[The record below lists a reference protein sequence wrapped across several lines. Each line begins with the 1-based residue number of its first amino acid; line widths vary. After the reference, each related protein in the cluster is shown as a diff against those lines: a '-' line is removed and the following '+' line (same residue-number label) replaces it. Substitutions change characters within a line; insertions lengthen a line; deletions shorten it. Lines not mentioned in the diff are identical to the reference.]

1 MANKILSIADLEEA
15 ASNSLSVS
23 AREFFNSGA
32 TNQVTLHDNYAAYRK
47 YRLLP
52 RVLRDVS
59 LVDTGISLFGRDI
72 RFPLCVSPAGMQA
85 MAHPEGELATSRACA
100 KIGVNMGVSS
110 YANHSV
116 EEITVAGKE
125 VGPIH
130 HVMQLYAM
138 NDKAKQ
144 ERIVR
149 RAEAAG
155 CKAIFLTADSPVLG
169 VRWNEWRNGFMPPRT
184 STEIQQQSHDDGFS
198 STNSDSHSWATE
210 IPWLRK
216 VTKMEIWIKGV
227 LTPEDVETAIEYGC
241 DGIIISNHGGR
252 QLDETPATIDALP
265 ACAKAARGRIKIHI
279 DGGIRSGVDIFKA
292 LALGAECCW
301 VGRPALWGLAY
312 DGQQGV
318 ELMLKILFDDFKRCM
333 QLTGCRSISDISPAS
348 LAIVNAYGPL
358 ARLKRDS
365 NYSLH
370 SMQSEKG
377 PLLDIN
383 EVYDSEDNG
392 FVSSHTHHNKLQRTR
407 PCWARTVRK
416 GLCVI
421 VFVGF
426 ITYYLG
432 FPQGSPFA
440 EENPSP
446 HPEAPPLCQSQECI
460 HAASE
465 ILYNLD
471 PNYENIDPCTDFDQ
485 YVCGGWREHHDM
497 RPDQGSI
504 FAGTIMGE
512 NAQTKLR
519 HILERTE
526 PPQSSDA
533 DNFKKLKSAYDAC
546 LDEATVSKRGSK
558 PLTKILDELKTIYPA
573 KAGLVKGAQDQLTS
587 ALLYLANA
595 GVEALAS
602 SGVTPDDRDPDN
614 VVIMISPPR
623 EIGLPAR
630 EYYNNTKTVAD
641 YTSVLKQ
648 VVRGLAGDGFDK
660 IAEDVVAFEKK
671 LADVTPDTQ
680 TQEDVT
686 KYYNPLTVKE
696 TEALIPEISFADIIS
711 SLAPHDYKGDRLIVG
726 SPSYMKALSVLLK
739 DTPRETILLFLQ
751 WKLIQAFADVI
762 EDASIEPLRRFENEL
777 AGKEPQAKEE
787 RWRKCL
793 GHLDEG
799 LEWSLS
805 RFYVLDAFSEDS
817 KKLGDQIVSDI
828 KERFIFTL
836 DQTSWMS
843 PDVRKLG
850 IEKVG
855 NIIQKI
861 GFPTKSPNVLDP
873 EDVNKFYR
881 ELELSRDTYF
891 ENEVAVA
898 RFQLRGEWSKLGKP
912 TNRDEWGMS
921 APTVNA
927 YYNPPGN
934 EIVFPA
940 GIMQPPA
947 FYGPSAPLYLAYGA
961 FGAVSGHELSH
972 AFDST
977 GRHYDESGNYTNW
990 WDDKTVEAFEE
1001 RAQCFVDQYSNFTV
1015 LGPEDKVLHV
1025 NGRLTLGE
1033 NIADAGGLTASYHA
1047 WKKHDEA
1054 KPDLHLPG
1062 LDAFTKEQ
1070 LFFISYGN
1078 WWCGKTTKEAAEQ
1091 AIYNDPHAPKSA
1103 RIIETM
1109 ANSREFKNA
1118 FSCPDRKPA
1127 CKLW

>member
-1 MANKILSIADLEEA
+1 MANTILSIADLEEA
-15 ASNSLSVS
+15 ASNSLPVS
-23 AREFFNSGA
+23 ARDFFNSGA
-32 TNQVTLHDNYAAYRK
+32 TNEVTLHENYAAYRK

-52 RVLRDVS
+52 RVLRNVS
-59 LVDTGISLFGRDI
+59 LVDTGISLFDRDI
-72 RFPLCVSPAGMQA
+72 TFPLCVSPTGIQA

-100 KIGVNMGVSS
+100 KMGVNMGISS

-116 EEITVAGKE
+116 EEITAAGKE
-125 VGPIH
+125 VGSIH

-144 ERIVR
+144 ERIIR

-155 CKAIFLTADSPVLG
+155 CKALFLTADSPVLG
-169 VRWNEWRNGFMPPRT
+169 VRWNEWRNGFMPPVGLGYPMYERT
-184 STEIQQQSHDDGFS
+184 SAEIQQQSHDDGFS

-210 IPWLRK
+210 IPWLRS
-216 VTKMEIWIKGV
+216 VTKMEIWIKGI

-241 DGIIISNHGGR
+241 EGIIISNHGGR

-265 ACAKAARGRIKIHI
+265 ACAKVARGRIKIHI

-312 DGQQGV
+312 
-318 ELMLKILFDDFKRCM
+318 
-333 QLTGCRSISDISPAS
+333 
-348 LAIVNAYGPL
+348 N
-358 ARLKRDS
+358 ARLHHHS
-365 NYSLH
+365 ANVTPTTSLPN
-370 SMQSEKG
+370 MQSEKG
-377 PLLDIN
+377 PLLDVN
-383 EVYDSEDNG
+383 EVYDSEDND
-392 FVSSHTHHNKLQRTR
+392 FVSSHTLDNKLQRTH
-407 PCWARTVRK
+407 PCWARALRK
-416 GLCVI
+416 GLCV
-421 VFVGF
+421 FVITGL

-432 FPQGSPFA
+432 LSHGSPST
-440 EENPSP
+440 EKNPSP
-446 HPEAPPLCQSQECI
+446 HSEAPQLCQSQECI

-471 PNYENIDPCTDFDQ
+471 ANYENIDPCTDFDQ

-504 FAGTIMGE
+504 FAGTIMEE

-533 DNFKKLKSAYDAC
+533 DNFKKLKAAYDAC
-546 LDEATVSKRGSK
+546 LDEGTVIKRGSK
-558 PLTKILDELKTIYPA
+558 PLTNILDELKTIYPA
-573 KAGLVKGAQDQLTS
+573 KAEGLVKGSHDQLTS

-641 YTSVLKQ
+641 YTTVLKQ

-686 KYYNPLTVKE
+686 KYYNPLSIKE
-696 TEALIPEISFADIIS
+696 TEALVPEISFTDIIS
-711 SLAPHDYKGDRLIVG
+711 SLAPRDYKTDRLIVG

-739 DTPRETILLFLQ
+739 NTPRETVLLFLQ

-793 GHLDEG
+793 GRLDEG

-843 PDVRKLG
+843 PDVRRLG

-881 ELELSRDTYF
+881 ELELSKDTFF

-898 RFQLRGEWSKLGKP
+898 KFQLRGEWSKLGKP
-912 TNRDEWGMS
+912 TNRDEWDMS

-1001 RAQCFVDQYSNFTV
+1001 RAQCFVDQYSKFTV
-1015 LGPEDKVLHV
+1015 IGPEGKVLHV

-1033 NIADAGGLTASYHA
+1033 NIADAGGLAASYHA

-1078 WWCGKTTKEAAEQ
+1078 WWCGKTTQEAAER
-1091 AIYNDPHAPKSA
+1091 AVYNDPHAPKSA